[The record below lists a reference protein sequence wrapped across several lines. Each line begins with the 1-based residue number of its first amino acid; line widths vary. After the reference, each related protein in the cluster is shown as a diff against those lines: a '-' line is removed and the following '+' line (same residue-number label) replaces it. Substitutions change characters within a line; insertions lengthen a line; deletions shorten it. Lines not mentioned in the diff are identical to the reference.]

1 MKKIY
6 TLLVFTIIFLSNT
19 SAQLFLNEEFNYPV
33 NSALTS
39 NSWTQISNTTP
50 ILSVNSKALVYN
62 GYNGGGVGSSIQINA
77 TGQDVY
83 RESSTIT
90 NSKSLYASFLLNDSI
105 AQTAG
110 NYFFSFGTS
119 AGSTAFGKVF
129 IKLSS
134 AGYYKVGIS
143 KGTDAAVYSTDT
155 FAINSNYLCVLKY
168 QFNTTG
174 NRDDSAKV
182 FMFSNG
188 MPLNEPSQATVD
200 AIGGN
205 TADANSLSKIIL
217 SQVDAASSPTVFV
230 DAIRMSNSWENLN
243 GTGIV
248 NPYSVT
254 GLTSSATGVSSINIS
269 WIKPYNFDSST
280 MKTLVFVKVSGTVT
294 QGTPSISS
302 RFYLANPNF
311 SVASS
316 YYQNDTAAHCVYNNT
331 GNSVSVSGL
340 PAGASL
346 GILVYVVTNND
357 SIYSKPSVFNGV
369 TLSLPSA
376 VNAPTFTSTSMSSA
390 KIAWARPGNYNRN
403 TMTTLVYMKT
413 GGSINVQ
420 TPLNGVGAIASDTNF
435 SSVNSSFLPS
445 DNNAKCMY
453 KGDTNFVNISS
464 LQAGVNYYF
473 LIYVIRDADSA
484 YSLPTLGNANL
495 QTAVTSVSNI
505 VFSGL
510 STSTARITWTKPQ
523 TYNSADMTSLVFVKA
538 LSNVNISNLPTQI
551 TSNYNADSVFALG
564 SKYQFDSNAY
574 SVYKGDSNHVTIS
587 NLSTATLYYVMV
599 YIVRDSDNLYSIPV
613 SGFGSS
619 RQVPPNNVS
628 NINFIGQSQT
638 TAKIDWLKQSGYNNS
653 THSTLVFLKQGSILN
668 VGVPS
673 RAVSFYTAN
682 PNFVSAISTK
692 YQNDSLSK
700 CIYKGDTN
708 FVNISGL
715 TLNTSYHVLVYVVRD
730 ADSTYSPSQASSGF
744 TLGAAALKNIGDLN
758 KSNLNTGDADSLS
771 VRATFRGVVYGFNQR
786 RANQGGIQFL
796 LKDATGGI
804 NVLHATKTFSY
815 SVKEGDSVEVQGT
828 IGSNAG
834 LVTFTNLDTIMRIDS
849 NRLLD
854 NPIVFNALSE
864 QTENKLIR
872 IDNVKFLT
880 IPAGNIWPAV
890 RNNGA
895 NTVLLLK
902 NNGADTITV
911 RLAST
916 NTLSGSPLPK
926 STYFSIIGIG
936 SQTSTSASA
945 PYAFNGYQII
955 PRVLNDVIEMQDSLS
970 PFKLNSLPSNDTL
983 KLTGGLTNTF
993 KLDWNTAKS
1002 LANAS
1007 NTKYT
1012 VLFGLNKK
1020 PFVIKYS
1027 VSSSNNGLDTFAL
1040 INQKVFADSLLAN
1053 PGDSLLIE
1061 WFVKAQTGNSISY
1074 SDTFNL
1080 FVIVDSFFTTGQSE
1094 IINNQ
1099 LLDIYP
1105 NPASDAFTIQLLS
1118 NANTL
1123 ANVYI
1128 TDVNGK
1134 IIRDIEK
1141 VYALSNVSA
1150 RAKEFLKHGM
1160 NMIKGQ

>member
-1 MKKIY
+1 
-6 TLLVFTIIFLSNT
+6 V
-19 SAQLFLNEEFNYPV
+19 SA
-33 NSALTS
+33 
-39 NSWTQISNTTP
+39 TTP

-62 GYNGGGVGSSIQINA
+62 GYAGGGLGNSLQIGS

-90 NSKSLYASFLLNDSI
+90 NTKSLYASFLLNDSI
-105 AQTAG
+105 AQIAG

-119 AGSTAFGKVF
+119 AGSNAFGKVF
-129 IKLSS
+129 VKLSS
-134 AGYYKVGIS
+134 PGYYKVGIS
-143 KGTDAAVYSTDT
+143 KGTDAAVYSNDT
-155 FAINSNYLCVLKY
+155 FAFNSTYLCVLKY
-168 QFNTTG
+168 QFNTSG

-188 MPLNEPSQATVD
+188 MSLNEPSKATVE
-200 AIGGN
+200 AIGG
-205 TADANSLSKIIL
+205 AASDANSLSKIIL

-269 WIKPYNFDSST
+269 WTKPYNFDSTT
-280 MKTLVFVKVSGTVT
+280 MKTLVFVKLSGTIT
-294 QGTPSISS
+294 QGTPSFSS
-302 RFYLANPNF
+302 GSYIANPNF

-316 YYQNDTAAHCVYNNT
+316 NYQNDTAARCVYNNI
-331 GNSVSVSGL
+331 GNSVSVAGL

-369 TLSLPSA
+369 TLSLPPA
-376 VNAPTFTSTSMSSA
+376 VTAPNFTSTSMSSA
-390 KIAWARPGNYNRN
+390 KIAWTRPGNYNRN
-403 TMTTLVYMKT
+403 TMTTLVYLKASS
-413 GGSINVQ
+413 SINIQ
-420 TPLNGVGAIASDTNF
+420 TPLNGVGPIVSDTNF
-435 SSVNSSFLPS
+435 INNNSSVLPS
-445 DNNAKCMY
+445 DINAKCVY
-453 KGDTNFVNISS
+453 KGDTTFVNITS
-464 LQAGVNYYF
+464 LQAGVSYYY
-473 LIYVIRDADSA
+473 LVYVIRDADSA
-484 YSLPTLGNANL
+484 YSLATLGNANM
-495 QTAVTSVSNI
+495 QTAVASVGNI
-505 VFSGL
+505 LFSGL
-510 STSTARITWTKPQ
+510 SESSAKISWTKPQ
-523 TYNSADMTSLVFVKA
+523 TYNNSDMTSLVFVKA
-538 LSNVNISNLPTQI
+538 LSNVNMSNLPTQT
-551 TSNYNADSVFALG
+551 TSNYNADSVFAMG
-564 SKYQFDSNAY
+564 SKYQFDSSAY
-574 SVYKGDSNHVTIS
+574 CVFKGDSNHVTIS

-599 YIVRDSDNLYSIPV
+599 YIVRDSDNFYSIPV
-613 SGFGSS
+613 TSSGSS
-619 RQVPPNNVS
+619 RQAAPEG
-628 NINFIGQSQT
+628 INLVKFTGLGQT
-638 TAKIDWLKQSGYNNS
+638 TARTNWLKPSGYVNA
-653 THSTLVFLKQGSILN
+653 THTTLVFLKQGSAVN
-668 VGVPS
+668 SGTAS
-673 RAVSFYTAN
+673 RSVNYYTAN
-682 PNFVSAISTK
+682 ANFLSTVSTK
-692 YQNDSLSK
+692 YQNDSMAK

-708 FVNISGL
+708 FVNITGL
-715 TLNTSYHVLVYVVRD
+715 TINTNYHVLIYVVRD
-730 ADSTYSPSQASSGF
+730 ADSTYSVSNITNGY
-744 TLGAAALKNIGDLN
+744 TLGLPALKNIGDLN
-758 KSNLNTGDADSLS
+758 KSDIITGDVDSLG
-771 VRATFRGVVYGFNQR
+771 VRASLRGIVYGFNQR
-786 RANQGGIQFL
+786 RTNQGGVQFL

-804 NVLHATKTFSY
+804 NVLHTTKTFSY
-815 SVKEGDSVEVQGT
+815 SVKEGDSIEVQGT

-1007 NTKYT
+1007 NTRYT

-1141 VYALSNVSA
+1141 VSVKLGNNAIQVS
-1150 RAKEFLKHGM
+1150 RLTFSEGM
-1160 NMIKGQ
+1160 YFCHFEMDGVHLVKKILIRK